1 MRLLSLLLL
10 VLVLVLLCLT
20 LMVAIFRLEE
30 INALGGAEK
39 N

>member
-1 MRLLSLLLL
+1 MRLLSFLLL
-10 VLVLVLLCLT
+10 VLILVLLCLT

-30 INALGGAEK
+30 IETLGGAEK